1 MKSGLRMLLAVA
13 AMIGS
18 VASSSAA
25 DRPVGPLSLDVALSD
40 AYRLAARYAGAA
52 VVRVQGE
59 SMLPFFGDGSVLVMK
74 PVAPE
79 RLRPGMVVVYR
90 NRFGETVSHRVES
103 HDEAGWVVR
112 GYNNSENDSTR
123 VTAEN
128 LLGVVYATFY
138 SNGSAADPIAL
149 ASLMDGTIMA
159 LAAPA
164 R

>member
-1 MKSGLRMLLAVA
+1 
-13 AMIGS
+13 MIGGLG
-18 VASSSAA
+18 SARGA
-25 DRPVGPLSLDVALSD
+25 DQPMGPLALEVALAD
-40 AYRLAARYAGAA
+40 AHRLAARHDGAA
-52 VVRVQGE
+52 VLRVEGE

-74 PVAPE
+74 PVSPE

-103 HDEAGWVVR
+103 RDDTGWVVR
-112 GYNNSENDSTR
+112 GYNNHGSDSTR
-123 VTAEN
+123 VTADN

-138 SNGSAADPIAL
+138 SSGQVDDPAAL
-149 ASLMDGTIMA
+149 ASVIDGTVVA

>member
-1 MKSGLRMLLAVA
+1 MTSGLRILLAIVA
-13 AMIGS
+13 IIGS
-18 VASSSAA
+18 VVSVRSA
-25 DRPVGPLSLDVALSD
+25 DYPVGPLSLDVALSD
-40 AYRLAARYAGAA
+40 AHRLAARYEGAA

-103 HDEAGWVVR
+103 RDDAGWVVR
-112 GYNNSENDSTR
+112 GYNNSDNDSTR

-149 ASLMDGTIMA
+149 ASLIEGTTVA